1 MQVVTLPTHS
11 DFFNRCNSLIIRMEG
26 LLVRFEFH
34 RHRFLLT
41 VRCNPA
47 AGRRGFQLPCPLT
60 FYLFHLPSSILP
72 VTGCCLSTG
81 GTPPFTL
88 PRQHPRHLDKVPLHR
103 LQSTASSLAKY
114 RFVACK
120 VPLRR
125 LRGPISPVAR
135 ANNICGGMKCSCHFL
150 CKNARNQIFFV

>member
-11 DFFNRCNSLIIRMEG
+11 DIFNRCNSLIIRMEG

-60 FYLFHLPSSILP
+60 FYLFHLPSSIYHLP
-72 VTGCCLSTG
+72 SYWCRGAVSPLAARRLLRFRDSI
-81 GTPPFTL
+81 PITL
-88 PRQHPRHLDKVPLHR
+88 
-103 LQSTASSLAKY
+103 TKY